1 MLAALDAISAER
13 GVAPATVALAWLRGR
28 PNVVAPLASAR
39 TLDQLPALLASAALD
54 LTADETEAL
63 DKASAA

>member
-1 MLAALDAISAER
+1 M
-13 GVAPATVALAWLRGR
+13 ALAWLRGR

-54 LTADETEAL
+54 LTAGETEAL